1 MVINHITIVILLL
14 VIHAMASL
22 GSGKKN
28 TTRCD
33 GNPGPEQAAV
43 RSKATAFVAPIM
55 DAT

>member
-1 MVINHITIVILLL
+1 MVINHITIVIL

-22 GSGKKN
+22 GY
-28 TTRCD
+28 
-33 GNPGPEQAAV
+33 PGPEQAAV